1 MPLHVASKSK
11 DSFIG
16 TPPAVYT
23 TLPSLL
29 DSIAGNTMIELPT
42 ATVRPARR
50 KVRRN
55 RNRKRN
61 RNENRKR
68 NVNGNINRNRNGNK
82 RRNRNWSRNRNRNRN
97 RRGQERENINLSY
110 RLSLFGKREVAV
122 RADIYITTLQFD
134 AIRCLQ

>member
-1 MPLHVASKSK
+1 MHVASKSN

-23 TLPSLL
+23 ILPLLL

-42 ATVRPARR
+42 ATVRLARR

-55 RNRKRN
+55 
-61 RNENRKR
+61 
-68 NVNGNINRNRNGNK
+68 
-82 RRNRNWSRNRNRNRN
+82 RNRNRNRN
-97 RRGQERENINLSY
+97 RRGQERESINLSY